1 MTGAKQSVRNGSSI
15 MSIAGQKAGMTICM
29 NTAKERFIARV
40 LCARQRLIRSVRGS
54 EEDLPEG
61 TSAEQKQWIARKKN
75 IDTKGEYY
83 GKNS

>member
-1 MTGAKQSVRNGSSI
+1 

-29 NTAKERFIARV
+29 NTAKARFIARV
-40 LCARQRLIRSVRGS
+40 LCVRPRLIRSARGS